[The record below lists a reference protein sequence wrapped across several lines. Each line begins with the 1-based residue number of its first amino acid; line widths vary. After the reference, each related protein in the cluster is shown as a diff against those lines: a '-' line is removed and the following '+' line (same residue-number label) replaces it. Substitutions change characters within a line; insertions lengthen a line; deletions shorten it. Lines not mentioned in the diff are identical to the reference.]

1 MSKENEK
8 VQNSAEKAVTY
19 KAMTARYK
27 LAMKHG
33 FLYEALLHGQTI
45 LEDRLDAFLWA
56 AGVIA
61 EPDGTSLGNRRT
73 RPLLTEIICK
83 YTETAKPAP
92 LRSIGGKTAA
102 VRALLLFANDTPAP
116 EDRYLAAL
124 AEGLR
129 ALDIDALLA
138 VLAQIDNWRS
148 YRNTLLHAAPNKDIY
163 TVTED
168 LAHNAALVGD
178 LAGALND
185 AARALGR
192 RTKIRLAARMPKNK

>member
-1 MSKENEK
+1 MSKQIEK
-8 VQNSAEKAVTY
+8 VQNGAEKAETY
-19 KAMTARYK
+19 KAMTGRHK

-33 FLYEALLHGQTI
+33 FWYEAMLIDYAI
-45 LEDRLDAFLWA
+45 LEDRLSAFLWA

-61 EPDGTSLGNRRT
+61 EPDGASLGNRRT
-73 RPLLTEIICK
+73 RPLLTEIVCK
-83 YTETAKPAP
+83 YTGTAKPAP
-92 LRSIGGKTAA
+92 LRNIGGKVEA

-138 VLAQIDNWRS
+138 VLAQIDNWRN
-148 YRNTLLHAAPNKDIY
+148 YRNQVVHAAMNKNIY
-163 TVTED
+163 ALTED
-168 LAHNAALVGD
+168 LEHNAALGLELGRAID
-178 LAGALND
+178 NAAGKLK
-185 AARALGR
+185 R

>member
-8 VQNSAEKAVTY
+8 AQNSAEKAMTY

-33 FLYEALLHGQTI
+33 FLYEAMLHGQTI

-116 EDRYLAAL
+116 WD
-124 AEGLR
+124 
-129 ALDIDALLA
+129 
-138 VLAQIDNWRS
+138 
-148 YRNTLLHAAPNKDIY
+148 AAPRSASPRGCRRTSDGAAR
-163 TVTED
+163 D
-168 LAHNAALVGD
+168 LAFSRGERRGD
-178 LAGALND
+178 GGGGRGGGSGALCR
-185 AARALGR
+185 AAGERCADGAP
-192 RTKIRLAARMPKNK
+192 RLVARGL

>member
-1 MSKENEK
+1 MSKQIEK
-8 VQNSAEKAVTY
+8 VQNGAEKYETY
-19 KAMTARYK
+19 KAMTGRHK
-27 LAMKHG
+27 VAMKHG
-33 FLYEALLHGQTI
+33 FWYEAMLIDYAI

-61 EPDGTSLGNRRT
+61 EPDGASLGNRRT

-83 YTETAKPAP
+83 YTEAAKPAP
-92 LRSIGGKTAA
+92 LRNIGGKIAA
-102 VRALLLFANDTPAP
+102 VRSLLLFANDTPAP

-138 VLAQIDNWRS
+138 VLAQIDNWRN
-148 YRNTLLHAAPNKDIY
+148 YRNQVVHAAMNKNIY
-163 TVTED
+163 ALTED
-168 LAHNAALVGD
+168 LEHNAALG
-178 LAGALND
+178 LEL
-185 AARALGR
+185 ARAIDNASRVLKR